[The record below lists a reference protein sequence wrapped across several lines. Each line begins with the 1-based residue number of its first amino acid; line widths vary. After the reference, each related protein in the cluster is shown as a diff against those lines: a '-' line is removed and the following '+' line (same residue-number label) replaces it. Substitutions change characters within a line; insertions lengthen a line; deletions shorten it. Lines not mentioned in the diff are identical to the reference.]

1 MMGERRG
8 GGLTIYKRE
17 SKDLTMVKFMDLK
30 LKNRKQGT
38 SAYPVALS
46 GAAESANCLSIS
58 IIPSPVLIAKLQ
70 RV

>member
-1 MMGERRG
+1 MGERRG

-46 GAAESANCLSIS
+46 GAAVLLSQQTAY
-58 IIPSPVLIAKLQ
+58 PFP
-70 RV
+70 

>member
-30 LKNRKQGT
+30 LKNRK
-38 SAYPVALS
+38 
-46 GAAESANCLSIS
+46 
-58 IIPSPVLIAKLQ
+58 
-70 RV
+70 